1 MEILTRIYET
11 WRDVMENKSDP
22 RTRDWFMM
30 DSPLPTIAVSAAYI
44 IFVKVL
50 LLYSTF
56 PQYLFFFLSLRSSV
70 QRLWKTG
77 SQSMQKN
84 FNYTTTFFT
93 S

>member
-1 MEILTRIYET
+1 
-11 WRDVMENKSDP
+11 MENKSDP

-56 PQYLFFFLSLRSSV
+56 PQYLFLFFSLRSSV